1 MRSKGACR
9 KVKRYTPVRR
19 STNEREGDSAMVTTN
34 ESADALVLFG
44 ATGDLAHK
52 KIFDALYDNA
62 KRGQL
67 NVPVIGVAGDDWTIA
82 QLRDRAREGINT
94 FGGGV
99 HDEKAFSALSNALSY
114 IGGDY
119 RHPATFERLAKALHD
134 AGAQRP
140 AFYLAIPPS
149 LFEMVIESLQTAGIA
164 DGARVIVEKPFGT
177 DLASAQ
183 ELNRVLH
190 KAFPE
195 SSIYRIDHYLGKE
208 PIQNL
213 LYFRFANSFLE
224 PIWNRNYVDFVQV
237 TMAEDF
243 GVQGRGR
250 FYEEVGTLRDV
261 VQNHL
266 LQTVS
271 LLAMEAPNG
280 ADAESL
286 RDEKAKVLRAM
297 EPMRPDDFVRGQF
310 EGYRTEDGVAPDSDV
325 ETFAAV
331 RLRVDSW
338 RWAGVPFYIRAG
350 KKMPV
355 SATEVRV
362 ALKPP
367 PQNVFDDKLT
377 ADANYVR
384 FRLGP
389 DVVSLAFGIRV
400 KHPGEAFAGDSE
412 ELYVMEQ
419 TTEDMTAYERLI
431 GDAIAG
437 EALLFAREDE
447 VEAAWEVVDP
457 VLRDHAPVI
466 PYKPGTWGPAE
477 ADKLLPQGRSWH
489 TPAS

>member
-1 MRSKGACR
+1 MANSEA
-9 KVKRYTPVRR
+9 
-19 STNEREGDSAMVTTN
+19 
-34 ESADALVLFG
+34 ADALVLFG

-52 KIFDALYDNA
+52 KIFDALYGNVR
-62 KRGQL
+62 RGRL
-67 NVPVIGVAGDDWTIA
+67 NVPVIGVAGDDWTVD
-82 QLRDRAREGINT
+82 QLRQRARDGIDS

-99 HDEKAFSALSNALSY
+99 HDEAAFATLATGLSY

-119 RHPATFERLAKALHD
+119 RDPTTFERLSAALSD
-134 AGAQRP
+134 VGAHRP

-149 LFEMVIESLQTAGIA
+149 LFEFVVQALQAA
-164 DGARVIVEKPFGT
+164 HCAAGARVIVEKPFGI
-177 DLASAQ
+177 DLTSAQ

-190 KAFPE
+190 NVFPE
-195 SSIYRIDHYLGKE
+195 SSIFRIDHYLGKE

-224 PIWNRNYVDFVQV
+224 PIWNRNYVDHVQV

-243 GVQGRGR
+243 GVQGRGK

-271 LLAMEAPNG
+271 LLAMEAPNDAG
-280 ADAESL
+280 AEAL
-286 RDEKAKVLRAM
+286 RDEKAKVLKAM
-297 EPMRPDDFVRGQF
+297 EPLAPADFVRGQF
-310 EGYRTEDGVAPDSDV
+310 DGYRAEDGVAPDSDV

-331 RLRVDSW
+331 KLSIDSW

-350 KKMPV
+350 KNLPV
-355 SATEVRV
+355 SATEVR
-362 ALKPP
+362 AELKPP
-367 PQNVFDDKLT
+367 PQDVFGSREAGASGAERIDSG
-377 ADANYVR
+377 NYLR

-389 DVVSLAFGIRV
+389 DVVSLALGVRV
-400 KHPGEAFAGDSE
+400 KHPGQAFAGE
-412 ELYVMEQ
+412 PQELYALER

-437 EALLFAREDE
+437 DALLFAREDE

-457 VLRDHAPVI
+457 VLRDHRPATA
-466 PYKPGTWGPAE
+466 YEPGTWGPAD
-477 ADKLLPQGRSWH
+477 ADRLLPPGRSWH
-489 TPAS
+489 KPAP

>member
-1 MRSKGACR
+1 MATK
-9 KVKRYTPVRR
+9 
-19 STNEREGDSAMVTTN
+19 EQ
-34 ESADALVLFG
+34 ADALVLFG

-52 KIFDALYDNA
+52 KIFDALYGNA
-62 KRGQL
+62 RRGHL
-67 NVPVIGVAGDDWTIA
+67 KVPVIGVAADDWSVDR
-82 QLRDRAREGINT
+82 LRDRAREGINT

-99 HDEKAFSALSNALSY
+99 HDEKAFATLAGALSY

-119 RHPATFERLAKALHD
+119 RDATTFRRLAQALHD
-134 AGAQRP
+134 AGAKRP

-149 LFEMVIESLQTAGIA
+149 MFEMVVEALQAAGIA
-164 DGARVIVEKPFGT
+164 DGSRVIIEKPFGI
-177 DLASAQ
+177 DLASAR

-190 KAFPE
+190 AAFPE

-224 PIWNRNYVDFVQV
+224 PIWNRNYVDSIEV
-237 TMAEDF
+237 TMAESF
-243 GVQGRGR
+243 GVEGRGR

-280 ADAESL
+280 PGAESL
-286 RDEKAKVLRAM
+286 RNEKAKVLGAM
-297 EPMRPDDFVRGQF
+297 KPMCSADFVRGQF
-310 EGYRTEDGVAPDSDV
+310 EGYRQEDGVAPDSDV

-331 RLRVDSW
+331 KLHIDSW
-338 RWAGVPFYIRAG
+338 RWAGVPFFIRAG
-350 KKMPV
+350 KNLPV
-355 SATEVRV
+355 TATEVR
-362 ALKPP
+362 AELKPP
-367 PQNVFDDKLT
+367 PQNVFGDQAL
-377 ADANYVR
+377 ASSNYLR

-389 DVVSLAFGIRV
+389 DVVSLALGIRV
-400 KHPGEAFAGDSE
+400 KHPGETFSGESE
-412 ELYVMEQ
+412 ELYVMEK

-431 GDAIAG
+431 GDALAG

-457 VLRDHAPVI
+457 VLRDHAPAI
-466 PYKPGTWGPAE
+466 AYSPGTWGPPE
-477 ADKLLPQGRSWH
+477 ADDLMPEGRSWH
-489 TPAS
+489 EPAP

>member
-1 MRSKGACR
+1 MATK
-9 KVKRYTPVRR
+9 
-19 STNEREGDSAMVTTN
+19 

-52 KIFDALYDNA
+52 KIFGALYGNA
-62 KRGQL
+62 KRGHL
-67 NVPVIGVAGDDWTIA
+67 KVPVIGVAGDDWTVG
-82 QLRDRAREGINT
+82 QLRDRARDGIDK

-99 HDEKAFSALSNALSY
+99 HDEKVFATLSHALSY

-134 AGAQRP
+134 AGAQHP

-149 LFEMVIESLQTAGIA
+149 LFAMVIEALQTAGIA
-164 DGARVIVEKPFGT
+164 EGARVIVEKPFGI

-183 ELNRVLH
+183 KLNPVLH
-190 KAFPE
+190 QVFPE

-224 PIWNRNYVDFVQV
+224 PIWNRNYVDCVQV

-243 GVQGRGR
+243 GVEGRGR

-286 RDEKAKVLRAM
+286 RDEKSQVLEAM
-297 EPMRPDDFVRGQF
+297 KPLRPADFVRGQF
-310 EGYRTEDGVAPDSDV
+310 EGYLSEDGVAPDSDV

-331 RLRVDSW
+331 RLCIDSW
-338 RWAGVPFYIRAG
+338 RWAGVPFVIRAG
-350 KKMPV
+350 KKLPV

-362 ALKPP
+362 ELKPP
-367 PQNVFDDKLT
+367 PKNVFGDTGL
-377 ADANYVR
+377 AGANYLR

-389 DVVSLAFGIRV
+389 DVVSLALGVRV
-400 KHPGEAFAGDSE
+400 KHPGESFAGESQ

-419 TTEDMTAYERLI
+419 TTDDMTAYERLI

-437 EALLFAREDE
+437 ETLLFAREDE

-457 VLRDHAPVI
+457 VLRDHAPAI
-466 PYKPGTWGPAE
+466 PYKQGTWGPPE
-477 ADKLLPQGRSWH
+477 ADDLLPEGVTWH
-489 TPAS
+489 DPAK

>member
-1 MRSKGACR
+1 MA
-9 KVKRYTPVRR
+9 
-19 STNEREGDSAMVTTN
+19 TTKD
-34 ESADALVLFG
+34 SADALVLFG

-52 KIFDALYDNA
+52 KIFEALYDNA
-62 KRGQL
+62 RRGHL
-67 NVPVIGVAGDDWTIA
+67 AIPVVGVAGDDWTVD
-82 QLRDRAREGINT
+82 QLRDRARDGIDT
-94 FGGGV
+94 FGDGV
-99 HDEKAFSALSNALSY
+99 HDEKAFAVLAGRLSY

-119 RHPATFERLAKALHD
+119 RDPTTFTKLAEALHD
-134 AGAQRP
+134 AGAHRP

-149 LFEMVIESLQTAGIA
+149 LFAMVIEALRAAKITR
-164 DGARVIVEKPFGT
+164 GARVIVEKPFGI

-190 KAFPE
+190 KVFPE

-224 PIWNRNYVDFVQV
+224 PIWNRNYVDHVQV

-243 GVQGRGR
+243 GVEGRGR

-280 ADAESL
+280 PGAESL
-286 RDEKAKVLRAM
+286 RSEKAKVLGAM
-297 EPMRPDDFVRGQF
+297 QPLRPADFVRGQF
-310 EGYRTEDGVAPDSDV
+310 EGYRSEDGVAPDSDV

-331 RLRVDSW
+331 SLCIDSW
-338 RWAGVPFYIRAG
+338 RWAGVPFFIRAG
-350 KKMPV
+350 KNLPI

-362 ALKPP
+362 RLKEP
-367 PQNVFDDKLT
+367 PQNVFGSEALQGT
-377 ADANYVR
+377 NYLR

-389 DVVSLAFGIRV
+389 DVVSLALGVRV
-400 KHPGEAFAGDSE
+400 KHPGEVFAGDSE
-412 ELYVMEQ
+412 ELYVMEH

-431 GDAIAG
+431 GDAIDG

-457 VLRDHAPVI
+457 VLRDHDPAI
-466 PYKPGTWGPAE
+466 PYKRGTWGPPE
-477 ADKLLPQGRSWH
+477 ANDLLPPGRTWH
-489 TPAS
+489 EPLP

>member
-1 MRSKGACR
+1 MA
-9 KVKRYTPVRR
+9 
-19 STNEREGDSAMVTTN
+19 DHAA
-34 ESADALVLFG
+34 ADALVLFG

-52 KIFDALYDNA
+52 KIFDALYGNA
-62 KRGQL
+62 RRGRL
-67 NVPVIGVAGDDWTIA
+67 KVPVIGVAGDDWTVDR
-82 QLRDRAREGINT
+82 LRQRARDGIDT

-99 HDEKAFSALSNALSY
+99 DDEQAFTVLADALSY

-119 RHPATFERLAKALHD
+119 RDPTTFTRLATALSD
-134 AGAQRP
+134 VGARRP

-149 LFEMVIESLQTAGIA
+149 LFEFVVQALQAARIA
-164 DGARVIVEKPFGT
+164 AGARVIVEKPFGI

-190 KAFPE
+190 DVFPE
-195 SSIYRIDHYLGKE
+195 SSIFRIDHYLGKE

-224 PIWNRNYVDFVQV
+224 PIWNRNYVDSVQV
-237 TMAEDF
+237 TMAENF
-243 GVQGRGR
+243 GVEGRGR

-271 LLAMEAPNG
+271 LLAMEAPNDSG
-280 ADAESL
+280 AEAL
-286 RDEKAKVLRAM
+286 RDEKAKVLKAM
-297 EPMRPDDFVRGQF
+297 EPLTPADFVRGQF
-310 EGYRTEDGVAPDSDV
+310 DGYRDEDGVAPDSDV

-331 RLRVDSW
+331 KLHVDSW

-350 KKMPV
+350 KNLPV

-362 ALKPP
+362 ELKVP
-367 PQNVFDDKLT
+367 PQNVFG
-377 ADANYVR
+377 DAGLPSSNYAR

-389 DVVSLAFGIRV
+389 DVVSLALGVRV
-400 KHPGEAFAGDSE
+400 KHPGEGFVGESQ

-419 TTEDMTAYERLI
+419 TTEDLTAYERLI
-431 GDAIAG
+431 GDALAG

-457 VLRDHAPVI
+457 VLRDHAPATVY
-466 PYKPGTWGPAE
+466 PPHTWGPPA
-477 ADKLLPQGRSWH
+477 ADDLLPAGRSWH
-489 TPAS
+489 EPAT

>member
-1 MRSKGACR
+1 MATKEA
-9 KVKRYTPVRR
+9 
-19 STNEREGDSAMVTTN
+19 
-34 ESADALVLFG
+34 ADALVLFG

-52 KIFDALYDNA
+52 KIFEALYDNA
-62 KRGQL
+62 RRGHL
-67 NVPVIGVAGDDWTIA
+67 KVPVIGVAGDHWTVD
-82 QLRDRAREGINT
+82 QLRDRARDGIDT

-99 HDEKAFSALSNALSY
+99 HDDKAFATLAGGLSY

-119 RHPATFERLAKALHD
+119 RDPSTFTELAKVLQN
-134 AGAQRP
+134 AGAHRP

-149 LFEMVIESLQTAGIA
+149 LFAMVIEALETAKITS
-164 DGARVIVEKPFGT
+164 GARVIVEKPFGI
-177 DLASAQ
+177 DLASARN
-183 ELNRVLH
+183 LNRVLH
-190 KAFPE
+190 KVFPE

-224 PIWNRNYVDFVQV
+224 PIWNRNYVDHVQV
-237 TMAEDF
+237 TMAENF
-243 GVQGRGR
+243 GVEGRGR

-280 ADAESL
+280 PGAESL

-297 EPMRPDDFVRGQF
+297 KPLSSADFVRGQF
-310 EGYRTEDGVAPDSDV
+310 EGYRSEEGVAPDSDV

-331 RLRVDSW
+331 KLGIDSW
-338 RWAGVPFYIRAG
+338 RWAGVPFFIRAG
-350 KKMPV
+350 KNLPL
-355 SATEVRV
+355 SATEVR
-362 ALKPP
+362 ARLKAP
-367 PQNVFDDKLT
+367 PQNVFGDKALQGT
-377 ADANYVR
+377 NYLR

-389 DVVSLAFGIRV
+389 DIVSLALGVRV
-400 KHPGEAFAGDSE
+400 KHPGEAFAGDSQ

-431 GDAIAG
+431 GDAIDG
-437 EALLFAREDE
+437 DTLLFAREDE

-457 VLRDHAPVI
+457 VLRDHAPAI
-466 PYKPGTWGPAE
+466 AYKPGTWGPPE
-477 ADKLLPQGRSWH
+477 ANDLLPPGRSWH
-489 TPAS
+489 EPTK

>member
-1 MRSKGACR
+1 MA
-9 KVKRYTPVRR
+9 
-19 STNEREGDSAMVTTN
+19 TNEQ
-34 ESADALVLFG
+34 ADALVLFG

-52 KIFDALYDNA
+52 KIFDALYGNA
-62 KRGQL
+62 RRGHL
-67 NVPVIGVAGDDWTIA
+67 NLPVIGVAGDDWTA
-82 QLRDRAREGINT
+82 DHLRNRAREGIDT

-99 HDEKAFSALSNALSY
+99 HDEKAFAVLAGALSY
-114 IGGDY
+114 VGGDY
-119 RHPATFERLAKALHD
+119 RDPTTFTRLAKALRD
-134 AGAQRP
+134 AGVQRP

-149 LFEMVIESLQTAGIA
+149 LFEMVVESLQTAGITTS
-164 DGARVIVEKPFGT
+164 ARVIVEKPFGI

-190 KAFPE
+190 KVFPE
-195 SSIYRIDHYLGKE
+195 TSIYRIDHYLGKE

-224 PIWNRNYVDFVQV
+224 PIWNRNYVDHVQL
-237 TMAEDF
+237 TMAENF
-243 GVQGRGR
+243 GVEGRGR

-280 ADAESL
+280 STAEDL
-286 RDEKAKVLRAM
+286 RDEKAQVLKA
-297 EPMRPDDFVRGQF
+297 MRPLRSADLVRGQF
-310 EGYRTEDGVAPDSDV
+310 HGYRREDGVAPDSDV

-331 RLRVDSW
+331 KLHVDSW
-338 RWAGVPFYIRAG
+338 RWAGVPFFVRAG
-350 KKMPV
+350 KNLPV
-355 SATEVRV
+355 SATEVR
-362 ALKPP
+362 AELKGPP
-367 PQNVFDDKLT
+367 LDVFSDDPT
-377 ADANYVR
+377 GPIAHDRCNYLR

-389 DVVSLAFGIRV
+389 DVVSLALGVRV
-400 KHPGEAFAGDSE
+400 KHPGEAFAGESQ

-419 TTEDMTAYERLI
+419 TAEDMTAYERLI

-466 PYKPGTWGPAE
+466 PYQPGTWGPRQ
-477 ADKLLPQGRSWH
+477 ADDLLPGGRSWH
-489 TPAS
+489 EPTP

>member
-1 MRSKGACR
+1 MA
-9 KVKRYTPVRR
+9 
-19 STNEREGDSAMVTTN
+19 NREP
-34 ESADALVLFG
+34 ADALVLFG

-52 KIFDALYDNA
+52 KVFDALYGNA
-62 KRGQL
+62 KRGHL
-67 NVPVIGVAGDDWTIA
+67 KVPVIGVANDDWTVD
-82 QLRDRAREGINT
+82 QLRQRARHGIDT
-94 FGGGV
+94 FGAGV
-99 HDEKAFSALSNALSY
+99 RDESAFAALAGSLSY

-119 RHPATFERLAKALHD
+119 REPSTFTRLAQTLRD
-134 AGAQRP
+134 AGARRP

-149 LFEMVIESLQTAGIA
+149 LFEFVIQALSAAGVA
-164 DGARVIVEKPFGT
+164 EGGRVIVEKPFGI

-190 KAFPE
+190 AVFPE
-195 SSIYRIDHYLGKE
+195 SSIYRMDHYLGKE
-208 PIQNL
+208 PIQNV

-224 PIWNRNYVDFVQV
+224 PIWNRNYVDHVQV
-237 TMAEDF
+237 TMAENF
-243 GVQGRGR
+243 GVEGRGR

-280 ADAESL
+280 SSAAAL
-286 RDEKAKVLRAM
+286 RNEKAKVLAAM
-297 EPMRPDDFVRGQF
+297 QPLERDHFVRGQF
-310 EGYRTEDGVAPDSDV
+310 DGYRQEDGVASDSDV

-331 RLRVDSW
+331 KLHIDSW
-338 RWAGVPFYIRAG
+338 RWAGVPFLIRAG
-350 KKMPV
+350 KNLPV

-362 ALKPP
+362 ELKPP
-367 PQNVFDDKLT
+367 PQNVFGDRGPVS
-377 ADANYVR
+377 ANYVR

-389 DVVSLAFGIRV
+389 DVVSLALGIRV
-400 KHPGEAFAGDSE
+400 KHPGEAFAGESQ

-447 VEAAWEVVDP
+447 VEAAWQVVDP
-457 VLRDHAPVI
+457 VLHDHDPAI
-466 PYKPGTWGPAE
+466 GYKPGTWGPAE
-477 ADKLLPQGRSWH
+477 ADRLLPPGRTWCEPSR
-489 TPAS
+489 